1 MALYVND
8 WMYRHRLRPGK
19 RIAPMTTMIS
29 EVYEAF
35 KEANVSD
42 AIARKAAEAVAAYEA
57 RFASLD
63 IKVERIVGRLTP
75 IQWMLALLIGGVA
88 SLVVK
93 AFA

>member
-1 MALYVND
+1 MA
-8 WMYRHRLRPGK
+8 
-19 RIAPMTTMIS
+19 TMIS

-42 AIARKAAEAVAAYEA
+42 ATARRAAEAVAAYEM
-57 RFASLD
+57 RFAGLELKMERLD
-63 IKVERIVGRLTP
+63 GRLTL

>member
-1 MALYVND
+1 
-8 WMYRHRLRPGK
+8 
-19 RIAPMTTMIS
+19 MIS
-29 EVYEAF
+29 EVYRAF

-42 AIARKAAEAVAAYEA
+42 ETAARAAEAVAAYDSRFVSLDAKIDSRFAESDLKIEA

-63 IKVERIVGRLTP
+63 VRIERIEGRMTLL
-75 IQWMLALLIGGVA
+75 QWMLALLIGGVA